1 MSTQITATAPSRVR
15 FAERCDRDDV
25 LWLCRELHNENG
37 LFEMDEEK
45 VRDVVD
51 SHLNRSGGIIG
62 VIGQPGALEGLIIL
76 RMGSPWYSNQTVL
89 EELSSFVLP
98 EFRRSTNAKD
108 FIDFAKSCAHE
119 IGVPLIIG
127 IVSNHR
133 TQAKVE
139 LYRRRLGAPAG
150 AFFLANA

>member
-1 MSTQITATAPSRVR
+1 MQ
-15 FAERCDRDDV
+15 
-25 LWLCRELHNENG
+25 L
-37 LFEMDEEK
+37 
-45 VRDVVD
+45 
-51 SHLNRSGGIIG
+51 
-62 VIGQPGALEGLIIL
+62 
-76 RMGSPWYSNQTVL
+76 GSVWYSDQTVL

-98 EFRRSTNAKD
+98 EFRRSNNAKD
-108 FIDFAKSCAHE
+108 LIDFAKGCAKQ

-150 AFFLANA
+150 AFFLANVGA